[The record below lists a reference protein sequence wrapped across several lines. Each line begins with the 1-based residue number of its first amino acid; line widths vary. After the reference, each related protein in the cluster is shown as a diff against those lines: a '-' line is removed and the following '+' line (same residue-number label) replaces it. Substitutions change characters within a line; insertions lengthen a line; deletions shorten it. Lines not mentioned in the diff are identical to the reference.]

1 MKIIFSQEFL
11 KDFNGSQ
18 EELDELGIQIREA
31 IENGNIVP
39 IEDDVDYP
47 ILTQV
52 LH

>member
-1 MKIIFSQEFL
+1 MKIVFSQEFL

-18 EELDELGIQIREA
+18 EELDEICIQVREA
-31 IENGNIVP
+31 IENGNIVL
-39 IEDDVDYP
+39 IEDDIDYP